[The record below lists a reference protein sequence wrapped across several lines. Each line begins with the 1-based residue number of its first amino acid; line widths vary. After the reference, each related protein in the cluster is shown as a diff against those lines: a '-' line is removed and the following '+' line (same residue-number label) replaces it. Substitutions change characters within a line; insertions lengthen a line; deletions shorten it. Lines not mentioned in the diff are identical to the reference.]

1 MLSRVCVCAQLC
13 PTLCNTMDCSLPG
26 SSVYRTFQARIL
38 KLVAISYSR
47 GSSRPRDWTHVSCIS
62 CIGRQILNYWVAWE
76 ALSIYTS
83 LIFYLFGLIIIE
95 RSMLQVCFMMVNL
108 SISPWSSFS
117 FGMDLKLF
125 ICFFK
130 KSIYWEKIQIYRKA
144 GRIINIH
151 HLDSTLDTFLSCFHF
166 FKKMNYNIV
175 SFYPRHFCMNL

>member
-1 MLSRVCVCAQLC
+1 MLSGFSRVWLFVTTWTVAWQA
-13 PTLCNTMDCSLPG
+13 PPSMEFPRQEYWSRLP
-26 SSVYRTFQARIL
+26 FLLQ
-38 KLVAISYSR
+38 

-83 LIFYLFGLIIIE
+83 LIFYLVGLIIIE

-175 SFYPRHFCMNL
+175 SFYPRHSCMNL